1 MKNRKS
7 FIIGIKS
14 TKLSTSEINFL
25 NKYKPWGVILF
36 SRNIKNIKQTKIL
49 TQSIRN
55 IFKDHKYPI
64 LLDQEG
70 GRVNR
75 LNNIIDFSIF
85 TGAFFGKL
93 FKKNKK
99 NFKKY
104 FKIYIQQTSYLLDKI
119 GININTVPILDV
131 RRKKSTNI
139 IGDRSYSNNP
149 MIVSKIGDFCIEEF
163 HKLNIGTVIKHIPG
177 HGSAKVD
184 SHLST
189 PIINEKLNKLF
200 KVDFL
205 PFKNKKS
212 FFSMT
217 AHIVYADIDKL
228 NTATHS
234 KKIISLIRNKIN
246 YKNIIISDD
255 ISMKGLKYSIKKN
268 TIKAFRAGC
277 NLVLHCNANNA
288 EMKIVAENSSFLDKF
303 TIKKTSQFYKILR

>member
-1 MKNRKS
+1 MKIKKIKKILNFGNSYIKMKNRKS

-177 HGSAKVD
+177 HGSAKVIYQ
-184 SHLST
+184 LQLLT
-189 PIINEKLNKLF
+189 
-200 KVDFL
+200 
-205 PFKNKKS
+205 KN
-212 FFSMT
+212 
-217 AHIVYADIDKL
+217 
-228 NTATHS
+228 
-234 KKIISLIRNKIN
+234 
-246 YKNIIISDD
+246 
-255 ISMKGLKYSIKKN
+255 
-268 TIKAFRAGC
+268 
-277 NLVLHCNANNA
+277 
-288 EMKIVAENSSFLDKF
+288 
-303 TIKKTSQFYKILR
+303 